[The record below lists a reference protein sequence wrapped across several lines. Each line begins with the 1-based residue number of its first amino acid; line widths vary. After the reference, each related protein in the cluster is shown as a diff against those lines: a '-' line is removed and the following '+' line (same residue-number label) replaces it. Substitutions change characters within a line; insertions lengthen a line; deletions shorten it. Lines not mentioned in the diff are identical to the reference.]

1 MIRRLSLYRISI
13 PFKQAFKHHSA
24 ERAETDTVWVEAES
38 DDGRGC
44 GEGCPR
50 KYVTG
55 ASVDARTAYFERH
68 PSVLRQ
74 SVNSLEDLR
83 RWMAEHQSEI
93 AANPAAWCAIELAIL
108 ELLAWQQG
116 IPVEGILSLP
126 APSARFRYSAVIGD
140 GPEEQ
145 FRATVSRCAAMGF
158 SDFKI
163 KLSGDP
169 ARDREKV
176 AILSSQAIPGLRL
189 RADANNLWPD
199 AETAI
204 RALNYLEC
212 AFAGIEEPIV
222 AEQFDAMR
230 RIAQETGSPIILDES
245 LLGSG
250 QIPLLAADPKNWII
264 NIRVSKMGGLLRSL
278 DVVDRAREAGIS
290 VTVGAH
296 VGETSLLTRA
306 GLTVAQAAGEVLFAQ
321 EGAFG
326 TFLLEAD
333 VVENPLMFG
342 RAGIL
347 DTQPWNFAQKPG
359 WGLTLSR
366 STAVQIALRVS

>member
-1 MIRRLSLYRISI
+1 
-13 PFKQAFKHHSA
+13 
-24 ERAETDTVWVEAES
+24 
-38 DDGRGC
+38 
-44 GEGCPR
+44 
-50 KYVTG
+50 
-55 ASVDARTAYFERH
+55 
-68 PSVLRQ
+68 
-74 SVNSLEDLR
+74 
-83 RWMAEHQSEI
+83 
-93 AANPAAWCAIELAIL
+93 
-108 ELLAWQQG
+108 
-116 IPVEGILSLP
+116 
-126 APSARFRYSAVIGD
+126 
-140 GPEEQ
+140 
-145 FRATVSRCAAMGF
+145 
-158 SDFKI
+158 
-163 KLSGDP
+163 
-169 ARDREKV
+169 
-176 AILSSQAIPGLRL
+176 
-189 RADANNLWPD
+189 
-199 AETAI
+199 
-204 RALNYLEC
+204 
-212 AFAGIEEPIV
+212 
-222 AEQFDAMR
+222 MR